1 MLCANTDYSCA
12 IWSDSAIGV
21 AAACGNGR
29 LRRDGARL
37 TAAVH
42 SIQRLI
48 QKIREEYGRT
58 EGEIS
63 AAAIFVHTCTRVEW
77 RRRNVSR
84 RRPRLGVN
92 YNHTAGFQRP
102 SLQPV
107 DPFARYFDLRQTDP

>member
-1 MLCANTDYSCA
+1 MLLADTDYGFA
-12 IWSDSAIGV
+12 IRRHSAVGITTPRGHR
-21 AAACGNGR
+21 GF
-29 LRRDGARL
+29 RRDGARL

-63 AAAIFVHTCTRVEW
+63 AAAIFVHPCTRVEW

-84 RRPRLGVN
+84 RRPCLGVN

-102 SLQPV
+102 S
-107 DPFARYFDLRQTDP
+107 